1 MLMLCT
7 DTPQADNKGHTDEDN
22 RLHGNKQKT
31 RNNVEE
37 KETHTHKNIST
48 KKDHTIIIIE
58 IRVHK
63 FKHTSTPYTNTHDF

>member
-7 DTPQADNKGHTDEDN
+7 DTPQADNKGHTEEDN
-22 RLHGNKQKT
+22 RLHGNIQKT

-48 KKDHTIIIIE
+48 KKKITQ
-58 IRVHK
+58 
-63 FKHTSTPYTNTHDF
+63 